1 MLTESISLV
10 SGAVLLPRLGNPV
23 EGADRSLQAAVQ
35 NINGMNSIL
44 ALLPVLTGKVQNVKM
59 IASRIYPASLNLA
72 GIGAGRVL
80 SKLQIGLLLCSFNL
94 YRNTVSEVSYPH
106 DEYVNK
112 FAPVQQHVPTATPER
127 HSSGKI
133 INHNLSETYLVEAWF
148 RAQGRPSTIE
158 LMQNNYVRMA
168 VGFTIYLIV
177 YAAETYLGV
186 QNAAIGT
193 QLAFVIF
200 QMVCVVM
207 WLSAITI
214 LQVRRGQGS
223 RFVKVNSLDS
233 SEYRCHT
240 LPMLGDHVSSSILSF
255 HLENVRKFNLFGGDY
270 QQTAL
275 TLAGL
280 LILLNAVLDIVS
292 TVLIVGLTN
301 WAYPWLALE
310 VFIIAVK
317 VFFCIEPLRT
327 I

>member
-1 MLTESISLV
+1 
-10 SGAVLLPRLGNPV
+10 
-23 EGADRSLQAAVQ
+23 
-35 NINGMNSIL
+35 MNFVL

-59 IASRIYPASLNLA
+59 VASRIYPASLVLA

-94 YRNTVSEVSYPH
+94 YRNTVSELTYPH

-148 RAQGRPSTIE
+148 RAQGQPSTIE
-158 LMQNNYVRMA
+158 LKQNNYVRMA
-168 VGFTIYLIV
+168 VGFTIYLII

-186 QNAAIGT
+186 QNAATDT

-200 QMVCVVM
+200 QAVCVVM
-207 WLSAITI
+207 WLSAVTV

-223 RFVKVNSLDS
+223 RFVRLNSLDS

-240 LPMLGDHVSSSILSF
+240 CLCWGTTFQVP
-255 HLENVRKFNLFGGDY
+255 Y
-270 QQTAL
+270 
-275 TLAGL
+275 
-280 LILLNAVLDIVS
+280 
-292 TVLIVGLTN
+292 
-301 WAYPWLALE
+301 
-310 VFIIAVK
+310 
-317 VFFCIEPLRT
+317 
-327 I
+327 